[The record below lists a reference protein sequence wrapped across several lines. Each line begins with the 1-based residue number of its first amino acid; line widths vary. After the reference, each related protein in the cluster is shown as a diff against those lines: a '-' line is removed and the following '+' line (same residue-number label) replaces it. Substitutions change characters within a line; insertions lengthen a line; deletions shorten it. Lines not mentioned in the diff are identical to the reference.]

1 MDAALMHLL
10 PSVQDH
16 ILARGITIPAWR
28 ATDEERQR
36 FAAAV
41 AQTIVELRLDRQ
53 NGHASGGIAA
63 LAGQLAGMLT
73 GVGVLNPLLAD
84 DATEE
89 IIVRQG
95 HVMREHAG
103 AFDEPGVLADDSH
116 FAQIAD
122 RVADQG
128 QRVMTGQRPYV
139 LVDLPNGDRFTAI
152 KPPLSI
158 RGTAINIRHFSSTL
172 LSLGDLA
179 RRGTFDEGGRQT
191 AAPGG
196 PPPHCGGYGQGGINS
211 TVDGPDS
218 AVGMSSIARFLAQ
231 VVSRNLAS
239 ILVSGE
245 FGAGKTTLLSALSQ
259 HISPRVQLAVVESFA
274 ELKVAHPH
282 PLRVVVP
289 EREQR
294 ADHEAPTMDDVLNVV
309 ITRMRPDLL
318 IIGEIVRDEAAR
330 FLDAINLG
338 KKAWST
344 IHGND
349 ALGALYRLET
359 KALTTGLPHQ
369 AIREQIAAGVNLV
382 VHLRREPVSGRRYVA
397 QVARV
402 QPQLVNGRYDLNLL
416 WNTTGDTGAELDA
429 LWQAG
434 V

>member
-1 MDAALMHLL
+1 MDTTLTQIL
-10 PSVQDH
+10 PIVQNH
-16 ILARGITIPAWR
+16 ILTRGISIPAWR
-28 ATDEERQR
+28 ASGEDRQR

-41 AQTIVELRLDRQ
+41 AQAIVELRLDRQ
-53 NGHASGGIAA
+53 NGHSTTGIAA
-63 LAGQLAGMLT
+63 LAERLAGMLT
-73 GVGVLNPLLAD
+73 GVGVLNPLLD
-84 DATEE
+84 DAATEE

-95 HVMREHAG
+95 HVLRERAG
-103 AFDEPGVLADDSH
+103 ALEGLGELADDTH
-116 FAQIAD
+116 FAQVVA

-152 KPPLSI
+152 MPPLSI
-158 RGTAINIRHFSSTL
+158 HGTAINIRHFSTDVLTL
-172 LSLGDLA
+172 TDLA
-179 RRGTFDEGGRQT
+179 RRGTFEAYDPQT
-191 AAPGG
+191 PAVATDMISG
-196 PPPHCGGYGQGGINS
+196 
-211 TVDGPDS
+211 DDLPDL
-218 AVGMSSIARFLAQ
+218 ARFLRG
-231 VVSRNLAS
+231 VVERNLAT

-259 HISPRVQLAVVESFA
+259 HIGPQVQLAVVESFA

-289 EREQR
+289 DRDR
-294 ADHEAPTMDDVLNVV
+294 ADRDAPTMDDVLNVV

-382 VHLRREPVSGRRYVA
+382 VHLRREPATGRRYVA

-402 QPQLVNGRYDLNLL
+402 QPQLVNGQYDLDLI
-416 WNTTGDTGAELDA
+416 WNTQRATWDELDV
-429 LWQAG
+429 LWREG

>member
-1 MDAALMHLL
+1 MDTTLTQIL
-10 PSVQDH
+10 PIVQNH
-16 ILARGITIPAWR
+16 ILTRGISIPAWR
-28 ATDEERQR
+28 ASGEDRQR

-41 AQTIVELRLDRQ
+41 AQAIVELRLDRQ
-53 NGHASGGIAA
+53 NGHSTTGIAA
-63 LAGQLAGMLT
+63 LAERLAGMLT
-73 GVGVLNPLLAD
+73 GVGVLNPLLD
-84 DATEE
+84 DAATEE

-95 HVMREHAG
+95 HVLRERAG
-103 AFDEPGVLADDSH
+103 ALEGLGELADDTH
-116 FAQIAD
+116 FAQVVA

-152 KPPLSI
+152 MPPLSI
-158 RGTAINIRHFSSTL
+158 HGTAINIRHFSTDVLTL
-172 LSLGDLA
+172 TDLA
-179 RRGTFDEGGRQT
+179 RRGTFEAYDPQT
-191 AAPGG
+191 PAVATDMISG
-196 PPPHCGGYGQGGINS
+196 
-211 TVDGPDS
+211 DDWPDL
-218 AVGMSSIARFLAQ
+218 ARFLRG
-231 VVSRNLAS
+231 VVERNLAT

-259 HISPRVQLAVVESFA
+259 HIGPKVQLAVVESFA
-274 ELKVAHPH
+274 ELKVAHPY

-289 EREQR
+289 DRDR
-294 ADHEAPTMDDVLNVV
+294 ADRDAPTMDDVLNVV

-382 VHLRREPVSGRRYVA
+382 VHLRREPATGRRYVA

-402 QPQLVNGRYDLNLL
+402 QPQLVNGQYDLDLI
-416 WNTTGDTGAELDA
+416 WNTQRATWDELAA
-429 LWQAG
+429 LWREG

>member
-1 MDAALMHLL
+1 MDTTLTQIL
-10 PSVQDH
+10 PVVQNQV
-16 ILARGITIPAWR
+16 LTRGIPIPAWR
-28 ATDEERQR
+28 ASTEDRQR
-36 FAAAV
+36 FTAAV

-53 NGHASGGIAA
+53 NGHSTTGIAA
-63 LAGQLAGMLT
+63 LAERLAGMLT
-73 GVGVLNPLLAD
+73 GVGVLNPLLD
-84 DATEE
+84 DAATEE

-95 HVMREHAG
+95 HVLRERSG
-103 AFDEPGVLADDSH
+103 ALEDLGELADDTH
-116 FAQIAD
+116 FAQVAA

-152 KPPLSI
+152 MPPLSI
-158 RGTAINIRHFSSTL
+158 HGTAINIRHFSTDVLTL
-172 LSLGDLA
+172 SDLAQRGTFEAYDPLAVDTEKPVIRGGDLPDLA
-179 RRGTFDEGGRQT
+179 R
-191 AAPGG
+191 
-196 PPPHCGGYGQGGINS
+196 
-211 TVDGPDS
+211 
-218 AVGMSSIARFLAQ
+218 FLSG
-231 VVSRNLAS
+231 VVECNLAT

-259 HISPRVQLAVVESFA
+259 HIGPKVQLAVVESFA

-289 EREQR
+289 DRDQR
-294 ADHEAPTMDDVLNVV
+294 ADRDAPTMDDVLNVV

-318 IIGEIVRDEAAR
+318 IIVEIVRDEAAR

-338 KKAWST
+338 KRAWST

-359 KALTTGLPHQ
+359 KALTTGLPHR

-382 VHLRREPVSGRRYVA
+382 VHLRRDPATGRRYIA

-402 QPQLVNGRYDLNLL
+402 QPQLVNGQYDLDLL
-416 WNTTGDTGAELDA
+416 WNTQRATGDELDR
-429 LWQAG
+429 LWREG
-434 V
+434 L